1 MRRLTG
7 FLCLLAVAGFLTACH
22 SKPNDENISKDI
34 QTKIASDPATQDSQ
48 VAVDSQE
55 GKVTL
60 KGTTKNAAARQ
71 EVVKI
76 AQDEPGVASVDDQT
90 SFAGSDAASGGQMA
104 PAPAPAPA
112 AAPAPAPAV
121 AAAPPPPPPPP
132 PKPVVVPA
140 GTILT
145 VRTNQALSTKT
156 LQTGSTFSGSLS
168 TPITIDGKVA
178 LPGGSDVTGIVND
191 VKKAGK
197 FKGAAQLSLA
207 LNSLTVNGHPYNI
220 VTEYFDKSSTGKGKR
235 TTYMI
240 AGGTGAGAAIGGL
253 AGGGKGAAIGA
264 LAGAAAGTVGAMT
277 GNRDIELPAES
288 VLTFKLDQSLT
299 LKPDSG
305 N

>member
-1 MRRLTG
+1 MRRLTSI
-7 FLCLLAVAGFLTACH
+7 LCLLAVGGMLTACH
-22 SKPNDENISKDI
+22 SKPNDEVIAKDI
-34 QTKIASDPATQDSQ
+34 QSKIASDPATQDSQ

-60 KGTTKNAAARQ
+60 KGTTKNATARQ
-71 EVVKI
+71 EIVNI
-76 AQDEPGVASVDDQT
+76 AKAEPGVEAVDDQT
-90 SFAGSDAASGGQMA
+90 SFGNQDMSGGQMA
-104 PAPAPAPA
+104 PAPVQAPAPA
-112 AAPAPAPAV
+112 QV
-121 AAAPPPPPPPP
+121 EAPPPPPPPP
-132 PKPVVVPA
+132 PKPVVIPA

-156 LQTGSTFSGSLS
+156 LQTGAAFTGSLMTGIS
-168 TPITIDGKVA
+168 LDGKMA
-178 LPGGSDVTGIVND
+178 IPAGSDVTGIVND

-197 FKGAAQLSLA
+197 FKGAAELSL
-207 LNSLTVNGHPYNI
+207 SLSSVTVHGHTYNI

-288 VLTFKLDQSLT
+288 ALSFKLDNPLT

>member
-1 MRRLTG
+1 MRRLTSI
-7 FLCLLAVAGFLTACH
+7 LSLLAVAGVLTACH
-22 SKPNDENISKDI
+22 SKPNDETIAKDI
-34 QTKIASDPATQDSQ
+34 QTKVASDPATQDSQ

-60 KGTTKNAAARQ
+60 KGAVKNPAAKQ
-71 EVVKI
+71 EIVKI
-76 AQDEPGVASVDDQT
+76 AQEEPGVASVEDQT
-90 SFAGSDAASGGQMA
+90 TLPGQDMSQAAAPVAPQA
-104 PAPAPAPA
+104 VPAPAPAPE
-112 AAPAPAPAV
+112 V
-121 AAAPPPPPPPP
+121 APPPPPPP

-140 GTILT
+140 GTIFT
-145 VRTNQALSTKT
+145 IRTNQALSTKT
-156 LQTGSTFSGSLS
+156 LQTGATFTGSVM

-178 LPGGSDVTGIVND
+178 IPGGSDVTGVVND
-191 VKKAGK
+191 VKKAGR

-207 LNSLTVNGHPYNI
+207 LSSLTVKGHPYNV
-220 VTEYFDKSSTGKGKR
+220 VTEYYDKSSTGKGKR
-235 TTYMI
+235 TTYMV
-240 AGGTGAGAAIGGL
+240 AGGAGAGAAIGGL

-288 VLTFKLDQSLT
+288 AISFKLDKSLT